1 MALIYVPMCI
11 LMLNV
16 EFLFDLVG
24 FDKQASYY
32 SQMYLNP
39 ILPGLFFNALAD
51 SNRRFLNTLGYQNGP
66 MIIQLIATILHSG
79 WCYILTIKL
88 EMSAQ
93 GTGIA
98 TSITYFTTAVCLH
111 FYTEK
116 CLKPDEKEI
125 AWFSPFRSDVKNE
138 CFDNKGLIDYF
149 KLGIPSTGMLC
160 LEWWAFEI
168 MTVFAAYISLT
179 ATASQVI
186 MMNMA
191 ALFFMPSLGLQTAGS
206 FLIG

>member
-16 EFLFDLVG
+16 EFLFNLVG

-32 SQMYLNP
+32 SQMYLTP

-66 MIIQLIATILHSG
+66 MIIQLIATILHTG
-79 WCYILTIKL
+79 WCYYLTIKL

-98 TSITYFTTAVCLH
+98 TTITYFTIAVGIH

-116 CLKPDEKEI
+116 CL
-125 AWFSPFRSDVKNE
+125 
-138 CFDNKGLIDYF
+138 
-149 KLGIPSTGMLC
+149 
-160 LEWWAFEI
+160 
-168 MTVFAAYISLT
+168 
-179 ATASQVI
+179 
-186 MMNMA
+186 
-191 ALFFMPSLGLQTAGS
+191 
-206 FLIG
+206 